1 MKTERGD
8 ENKYIKQNPKYPCK
22 NPGIEDE
29 IQPAHR
35 ARLQLVPSMIWRLNP
50 KYRT

>member
-22 NPGIEDE
+22 NPGIEVRRDTTSTQSSPTAGTIYDME
-29 IQPAHR
+29 IK
-35 ARLQLVPSMIWRLNP
+35 S
-50 KYRT
+50 